1 MKVGVSISID
11 VTKLDKSKFYQGKK
25 GTYADLTTFIDLDE
39 KDQYQNN
46 GFVTQSQTKE
56 ERQAGGEKPPIL
68 GNVKVFYTDGAQAPQ
83 AAPQTAAMPY
93 SAGDDS
99 DIPF

>member
-46 GFVTQSQTKE
+46 GFVTQSQTKD

-68 GNVKVFYTDGAQAPQ
+68 GNVKVFYSDGGTAMPQQTQ
-83 AAPQTAAMPY
+83 AAPQ
-93 SAGDDS
+93 DDL
-99 DIPF
+99 DVPF